1 MNCFII
7 DDDADDRELFDIA
20 LQNSNQP
27 YRLTPV
33 ESGNK
38 ALEILAKDSNV
49 PDFIFLDLNMPRLS
63 GKECLAAIRQMP
75 NLNNVAV
82 IIYSTSSHIKDIEET
97 KDLGANYFLSKT
109 ADLDRLST
117 ILSDVLAKK
126 SLPFVLN

>member
-7 DDDADDRELFDIA
+7 DDDDDDRELFDIA

-38 ALEILAKDSNV
+38 ALEILAVDRNV
-49 PDFIFLDLNMPRLS
+49 PDFIFLDLNMPLLS

-75 NLNNVAV
+75 NLKNVAI
-82 IIYSTSSHIKDIEET
+82 IIYSTSSYIKDIEET

-109 ADLDRLST
+109 ADLDRLSA
-117 ILSDVLAKK
+117 ILADILTQKK
-126 SLPFVLN
+126 LPFVLS